1 MSSQRNGTDTLSAM
15 SFQVTCAYLLFYHS
29 VFLYYI
35 ISLSPPLPFLPSYT
49 PSCFLHSSSFPSFL
63 DSFSTSL
70 FHSFLPSSIS
80 SFFFFFPSLP
90 TYSLHPEGDQESK
103 YRLWAAAVFG
113 YVFAAYFMQLLYA
126 EYNNFSVRRLQYLVQ
141 ARNVTYCTV
150 PLVCMCDVT
159 EHGI

>member
-80 SFFFFFPSLP
+80 SFFFTFLP
-90 TYSLHPEGDQESK
+90 YLLTHFILKAIKRVST
-103 YRLWAAAVFG
+103 G
-113 YVFAAYFMQLLYA
+113 YGQQQCSGTCSQLT
-126 EYNNFSVRRLQYLVQ
+126 SCSSSTRS
-141 ARNVTYCTV
+141 TTTS
-150 PLVCMCDVT
+150 P
-159 EHGI
+159 